1 MKQGSPGRIHL
12 SPPSVSE
19 HDVASVSQALL
30 SGWLAPIGP
39 DLVAFETEVAAY
51 LGVNHAVGL
60 SSGTAA
66 LHLGLKYLGVGPGDC
81 VIVPTA
87 TFAAPAFAAEYL
99 GAQPVFVD
107 IDPDSWNM
115 DAEQVCRAI
124 TDVRAK
130 GGRVAAIVPVDLY
143 GATANYPVLQ
153 ALAQLEGIPVFADA
167 AEALG
172 ADCGGRPAGSFGVGA
187 ALSFN
192 GNKII
197 TTAGGGMVVTDDAQ
211 LADKVRFW
219 ATQSRADTPWYEH
232 HEIGFNVRM
241 SNILAALGR
250 AQLPRLDAVVE
261 KRRTIREW
269 YRERLC
275 VTTGVHVQGDPPWGR
290 GNGWLTVAAFSAT
303 AHPDAPTTIR
313 LALEREDIESRP
325 TFKPMHQ
332 QPVYESAPAYLTGVA
347 DQLFREGLCLP
358 SGTDLQEEDVERICG
373 IVNECLVS

>member
-1 MKQGSPGRIHL
+1 MF
-12 SPPSVSE
+12 
-19 HDVASVSQALL
+19 DVASVSQALL
-30 SGWLAPIGP
+30 SGWLAPTGP
-39 DLVAFETEVAAY
+39 DLAAFETEVAAH
-51 LGVNHAVGL
+51 LGVAHAVGL

-66 LHLGLKYLGVGPGDC
+66 LHLGLKYLGVGPGDS

-87 TFAAPAFAAEYL
+87 TFAAPAFAVDYL

-107 IDPDSWNM
+107 IDSASWNM
-115 DAEQVCRAI
+115 DAEQVGLAI
-124 TDVRAK
+124 TEVRAR

-143 GATANYPVLQ
+143 GATANYPVLD
-153 ALAQLEGIPVFADA
+153 ALAQAEGIPLFEDA

-172 ADCGGRPAGSFGVGA
+172 ADCADRPAGSFGVGA

-219 ATQSRADTPWYEH
+219 ATQSRADAPWYEH
-232 HEIGFNVRM
+232 HEVGFNVRM

-250 AQLPRLDAVVE
+250 AQLPRLDSVVV
-261 KRRTIREW
+261 KRRMIREW

-275 VTTGVHVQGDPPWGR
+275 VTTGVRVQGDPPWGR
-290 GNGWLTVAAFSAT
+290 SNGWLTVAAFSSIT
-303 AHPDAPTTIR
+303 HPHASTTIR
-313 LALEREDIESRP
+313 LALEQGNIESRP

-332 QPVYESAPAYLTGVA
+332 QPLYRSAPAYLTGVA

-358 SGTDLQEEDVERICG
+358 SGTELREEDVDRICG
-373 IVNECLVS
+373 IVNECLSS